1 MFTATVVNEAN
12 ALYVHVH
19 TTLDAHNGVRIDRK
33 DVMGFVLS
41 KKHGALAQRLVR
53 AIEAGRVHTVRT
65 VATDVYGKTF
75 LLTSAN
81 VLGRTLNADLK
92 RLGF

>member
-1 MFTATVVNEAN
+1 MFAATIVNEAD
-12 ALYVHVH
+12 AIFVKVH
-19 TTLDAHNGVRIDRK
+19 TTLDALDGVRIDRK

-41 KKHGALAQRLVR
+41 KRHGALAQRLVR
-53 AIEAGRVHTVRT
+53 AIEAGRVYTVRT

-75 LLTSAN
+75 LLTSVN